1 MSDRVPIGDQSQAYQ
16 AHAPERCLL
25 FRHSVDLSRLL
36 QGIAQWEQAEP
47 WRRIATLIRP
57 RGRR

>member
-36 QGIAQWEQAEP
+36 HIAQWEQAEP